1 MGKSRPKAEPPRPVP
16 VVVPKPEPEPEAVLV
31 SEPDANP
38 APPPE
43 DTMEVDG
50 AVTLLDTGGAV
61 EEDFVLREID
71 VYFNPKPFED
81 DTQLYIMQ
89 YSLRP
94 CWCPYELNEICEEVR
109 VKPLSSEVEVDLSI
123 NTQSENYD
131 QEAPLRL
138 TKQTLSSSKAV
149 DVTNYA
155 VGVLKGNLVHLNLID
170 AVVQM

>member
-1 MGKSRPKAEPPRPVP
+1 
-16 VVVPKPEPEPEAVLV
+16 
-31 SEPDANP
+31 
-38 APPPE
+38 
-43 DTMEVDG
+43 
-50 AVTLLDTGGAV
+50 
-61 EEDFVLREID
+61 
-71 VYFNPKPFED
+71 
-81 DTQLYIMQ
+81 
-89 YSLRP
+89 
-94 CWCPYELNEICEEVR
+94 

-123 NTQSENYD
+123 NTQRENYD